1 LHFLKRKINMELS
14 LQILPYDLS
23 ICHAPPHA
31 DLPLLSIESAFLSVT
46 KTPEE
51 LSVICESQCVPK
63 GLKCESGWAAIR
75 IVGPLD
81 LSLIGILAD
90 LSSLLAEAD
99 ISIFAIS
106 TYETDILLIKSEML
120 PEARKVLET
129 RHTILG
135 G

>member
-1 LHFLKRKINMELS
+1 MKLS
-14 LQILPYDLS
+14 LEILPYDLS
-23 ICHAPPHA
+23 ICQASPSA
-31 DLPLLSIESAFLSVT
+31 DFPLFSIKSEFLSVT

-51 LSVICESQCVPK
+51 LSIICESQSVPE
-63 GLKCESGWAAIR
+63 GLECESGWAAIR
-75 IVGPLD
+75 VIGPLD

-129 RHTILG
+129 KHIIIG